1 MLTNL
6 CVLVV
11 GRDGD
16 ERELLEIFL
25 RDLGLYVVAVP
36 SAAEAMTALRLV
48 HVDAAI
54 VSTGLTPSNG
64 GTLLGCLRKA
74 GHYFPAIAL
83 VASRARDGAEI
94 ARRAGFDAH
103 LAQPVDVDALESTL
117 RRVVTVWMR
126 KPPPVAAVAAAMQ
139 H

>member
-54 VSTGLTPSNG
+54 VSTGLTPSSG
-64 GTLLGCLRKA
+64 ATLLGCMRKA
-74 GHYFPAIAL
+74 GHYFPTIAL
-83 VASRARDGAEI
+83 SASRSPDGAGA
-94 ARRAGFDAH
+94 ARRGGFDAH
-103 LAQPVDVDALESTL
+103 LAQPVDVEALESTL
-117 RRVVTVWMR
+117 RRVVAAWR
-126 KPPPVAAVAAAMQ
+126 KPMPVAVAATM
-139 H
+139 HH

>member
-11 GRDGD
+11 GRDGE

-25 RDLGLYVVAVP
+25 RDLGLYVVTVP

-54 VSTGLTPSNG
+54 VSSGLTPSSG
-64 GTLLGCLRKA
+64 GPLLGCMRKA
-74 GHYFPAIAL
+74 GHHFPAIAL
-83 VASRARDGAEI
+83 VASRAHDDVGV
-94 ARRAGFDAH
+94 ARRGGFDAY
-103 LAQPVDVDALESTL
+103 LVQPVDVDALESTL
-117 RRVVTVWMR
+117 RRVVAAWAPT
-126 KPPPVAAVAAAMQ
+126 PTPVGVGATM
-139 H
+139 HH

>member
-54 VSTGLTPSNG
+54 VSTGLTTSNG
-64 GTLLGCLRKA
+64 GTLLGCMRKA

-83 VASRARDGAEI
+83 VSRAQDGAGV
-94 ARRAGFDAH
+94 ARRGGFDAH
-103 LAQPVDVDALESTL
+103 LAQPIDADALESTL
-117 RRVVTVWMR
+117 GRVMSAWSRT
-126 KPPPVAAVAAAMQ
+126 PPPMAAVAAAM
-139 H
+139 HH